1 MAAIEQ
7 VYSPPKADDKS
18 TDVVDHDDEYYM

>member
-7 VYSPPKADDKS
+7 VYLPNADDKS
-18 TDVVDHDDEYYM
+18 TDVNDRNDDEYYM